1 MESLRKLGQSIS
13 QRNKKSIMNLHSAS
27 ACSVYILDEISLP
40 VSTIKNMVP
49 RDIHYGDDS
58 KKLDRTEGKIII
70 GDILTKYLGLEI
82 DSPTKVSEII
92 SSIQK
97 SDLDIKLLKVG
108 DIPYPDG
115 MTSDITEI
123 IEDNSSRSR
132 VFSNL
137 LSEGELTEGEFT
149 ELIEKM
155 KEVRSITDIAMNVG
169 IRPEGRSLYITL
181 YETKLISR
189 KGPFMDKVT
198 VMKLSVPF

>member
-1 MESLRKLGQSIS
+1 
-13 QRNKKSIMNLHSAS
+13 MNLHSAS

>member
-49 RDIHYGDDS
+49 RDIHYDDDS

-123 IEDNSSRSR
+123 IEDNSFRSR